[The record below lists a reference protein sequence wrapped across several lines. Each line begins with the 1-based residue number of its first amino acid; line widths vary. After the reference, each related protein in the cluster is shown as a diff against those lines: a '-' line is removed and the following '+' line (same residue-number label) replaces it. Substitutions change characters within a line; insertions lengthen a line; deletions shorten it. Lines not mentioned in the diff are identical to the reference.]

1 MNLRIT
7 QNHLFGLLNSHLS
20 EGFSRMAFLQE
31 QVASG
36 KRILHPSD
44 DPTGSSLALALYAR
58 KAENQGHSDT
68 ATAART
74 RVDEASSL
82 VSQANELLGSAR
94 ELVIQGMSTALGG
107 NARAI
112 LATQIDQLR
121 EQMIQLANTNFD
133 GEYIFGGTNSTQPP
147 FVEGGLHSQW
157 RGNDVQRRVLV
168 GPGDEI
174 DTGVPG
180 SSLFARNSPT
190 GTTYGGTS
198 GIRAG
203 TSGDQGEGFENLI
216 VRHDSTSGTL
226 GAGITFANGGASDTF
241 LGARALEIDGALQR
255 VRFGNGQWFAIPD
268 PTSAPAAD
276 FRIEDDHGAEIH
288 LDFSGWTG
296 ADVTTNVTGAG
307 SVSLD
312 GTNFTAIALTETN
325 LQLTDP
331 SSGAI
336 IHVDTTA
343 VVRSGTE
350 LVTFGGTAN
359 VFDILAGIA
368 ADLRSDDGSL
378 TNDEI
383 AKRLG
388 ARLVE
393 LDSKHDDLL
402 VGLGALGA
410 RSSRIAD
417 VQDRLANRNLD
428 IESRRSLVE
437 DVDITTAV
445 LELTRQQQ
453 TLQLAEATG
462 AKIIQMTL
470 ADYLR

>member
-1 MNLRIT
+1 MNLRVT
-7 QNHLFGLLNSHLS
+7 QNHLFGLLNTHLS

-31 QVASG
+31 QVSSG
-36 KRILHPSD
+36 KRILNPSD

-58 KAENQGHSDT
+58 KAQIQGNSDT

-94 ELVIQGMSTALGG
+94 EFVIQGMGTALGG
-107 NARAI
+107 DARAI

-121 EQMIQLANTNFD
+121 EQMIQLANTQFD
-133 GEYIFGGTNSTQPP
+133 GEYIFGGTNSQEAP
-147 FVEGGLHSQW
+147 FVEGGPHSQW
-157 RGNDVQRRVLV
+157 RGNDTQRRVLV
-168 GPGDEI
+168 GPGDEV

-180 SSLFARNSPT
+180 TSLFARFAPT

-198 GIRAG
+198 GITAG
-203 TSGDQGEGFENLI
+203 TSGDQGEGFENVI
-216 VRHDSTSGTL
+216 VRHDTTSGTL
-226 GAGITFANGGASDTF
+226 NAGVAFADGGASDTF
-241 LGARALEIDGALQR
+241 LGARTLEIDGTGQR
-255 VRFGNGQWFAIPD
+255 VRLGNGQWFAIPD

-276 FRIEDDHGAEIH
+276 LRIEDDHGAEVH

-296 ADVTTNVTGAG
+296 ASATTTVTGNG

-312 GTNFTAIALTETN
+312 GTTFTAINLTETN

-331 SSGAI
+331 ASGAI
-336 IHVDTTA
+336 VHVDTTH
-343 VVRSGTE
+343 VVRSGTD

-359 VFDILAGIA
+359 VFDVLAGIA
-368 ADLRSDDGSL
+368 ADLRSDGTL

-383 AKRLG
+383 QKRLG

-402 VGLGALGA
+402 VGLGSLGA

-417 VQDRLANRNLD
+417 VQERLANRSLD
-428 IESRRSLVE
+428 VESRRSLVE
-437 DVDITTAV
+437 DVDVTTAV